1 MFARCE
7 DHLTNCDLALL
18 SNSVSN
24 DGECLATDFAIR
36 HDVIWGVEVK
46 LVDFFLWYELVDLD
60 CALAL
65 DRYGLKLLG
74 TNLDVGA
81 FANLVPLDDLFG
93 IDLFARFSIVLCDT
107 SRGGQSPCS
116 ADGS

>member
-1 MFARCE
+1 MPR
-7 DHLTNCDLALL
+7 DQL
-18 SNSVSN
+18 
-24 DGECLATDFAIR
+24 R
-36 HDVIWGVEVK
+36 HPAGCNMGVEVK

-74 TNLDVGA
+74 TDLDVGA

-93 IDLFARFSIVLCDT
+93 IDLFARFSIDFAILHAVAGFLV
-107 SRGGQSPCS
+107 QLME
-116 ADGS
+116 ADLLSL